1 MAGAAL
7 VHSVWLTTP
16 AENQK
21 LARHPS
27 TKRVGF
33 KVVPGWADPEEPVMK
48 GAASLPIAIVIVCGR
63 GLEFRAAVRPDG
75 VAGDPAG
82 VVGG

>member
-27 TKRVGF
+27 TKGVGF

-48 GAASLPIAIVIVCGR
+48 DRPLCQSLSSSFAA
-63 GLEFRAAVRPDG
+63 AA
-75 VAGDPAG
+75 
-82 VVGG
+82 